1 MSSGAAT
8 VRPPEHTAA
17 RWRVW
22 CLLAAVV
29 VAVLTL
35 VPPLSRIGRDAE
47 YGAALQF
54 SLLAIALP
62 ALMTIGAPWR
72 LLGLARSASPGG
84 APKVVDR
91 LADRRRRHPELL
103 RSLAF
108 IAADLGVVVVW
119 HVPAAVAAV
128 ARHAWLVPVEGAILL
143 VFGVGLWLELAPSPP
158 LVPRSGYLRRA
169 VLAAFVM
176 WAFWILAYVVGLANH
191 DFYQNFDHVRGGL
204 SAAADQQ
211 IASAVVW
218 FFAAAAFIPVVF
230 WNALLWLK
238 TDDDPDAE
246 LLALARAERRRGL
259 PPVGGRGPAQ
269 TP

>member
-8 VRPPEHTAA
+8 ARPPELTA
-17 RWRVW
+17 RWRGW

-29 VAVLTL
+29 VAALTL
-35 VPPLSRIGRDAE
+35 VPPVSRSGRNSE

-54 SLLAIALP
+54 SLLAVVLP
-62 ALMTIGAPWR
+62 ALVTIGAPWR
-72 LLGLARSASPGG
+72 LLGLARGTTPGG
-84 APKVVDR
+84 VPRVADR
-91 LADRRRRHPELL
+91 LADRRLRHRELL
-103 RSLAF
+103 WSLAF
-108 IAADLGVVVVW
+108 IAGDLGVIVAW
-119 HVPAAVAAV
+119 HLPVAVAAV
-128 ARHAWLVPVEGAILL
+128 ARHAWLVPLEGAALL
-143 VFGVGLWLELAPSPP
+143 VFGVGLWLELTPSPP
-158 LVPRSGYLRRA
+158 LVPRSGFLRRA

-191 DFYQNFDHVRGGL
+191 DFYRNFDHVSGGL

-218 FFAAAAFIPVVF
+218 FFAAIAFLPVIF

-238 TDDDPDAE
+238 ADEDPDSE
-246 LLALARAERRRGL
+246 LLALTRAERRRGM
-259 PPVGGRGPAQ
+259 PPVTGRGGPAQ